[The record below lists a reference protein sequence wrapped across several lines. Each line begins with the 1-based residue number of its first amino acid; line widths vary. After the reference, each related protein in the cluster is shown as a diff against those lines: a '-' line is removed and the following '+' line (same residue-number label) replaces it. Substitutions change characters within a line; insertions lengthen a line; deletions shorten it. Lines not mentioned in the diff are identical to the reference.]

1 MLKIIECDKFYE
13 TPIVFHSGL
22 NTIIGDDV
30 ASNSIGKSNMLMII
44 DFVFGGADYINRN
57 NDTVKHLGEHTF
69 KFVFEFDNKLYYF
82 SRDTESYNKVNF
94 CDENYEIIETV
105 SVDDYCEFLKDKYD
119 IANDDLSFR
128 GILSLYFRIYGRENL
143 NEKRPLLLYNK
154 QKDDDAI
161 ILLVKLFKKYD
172 EIKKFDKL
180 LEEYRKKLKALK
192 DAINKNFLPRLTKT
206 LYKSNEK
213 RIDDL
218 ESQLNEIKR
227 SILQNSLNIEA
238 LITKDI
244 LQLRNQKS
252 DLVSRVGYLQ
262 TKLKRTNDNI
272 AHQKANIELELS
284 YFTNYFPDFNINM
297 IEKVDAFHST
307 LTKILKKELQTTKK
321 ELEAAINDLNQQIS
335 EYDKKI
341 SEKLEVRDAP
351 KYAIDKIVEIASQ
364 IKELK
369 TNNGYYAQKE
379 ALDKKIGETSSILS
393 ELKDKVLAEISSDI
407 NQKMNSINQEI
418 YLTERRPP
426 VLTLT
431 DKRYS
436 FQTFGDTGTGT
447 ACAGLITY
455 DLSILELTDLPALAH
470 DLPLL
475 KNIEDNAIGN
485 IMKLYSETNKQ
496 VFIAIDKVNSFNKN
510 TSELIYKNK
519 VLYLSKDKLLFKKN
533 WKNVLDQELTKN
545 N

>member
-1 MLKIIECDKFYE
+1 MGVCRLYLKY
-13 TPIVFHSGL
+13 
-22 NTIIGDDV
+22 TI
-30 ASNSIGKSNMLMII
+30 
-44 DFVFGGADYINRN
+44 
-57 NDTVKHLGEHTF
+57 
-69 KFVFEFDNKLYYF
+69 
-82 SRDTESYNKVNF
+82 
-94 CDENYEIIETV
+94 
-105 SVDDYCEFLKDKYD
+105 
-119 IANDDLSFR
+119 
-128 GILSLYFRIYGRENL
+128 
-143 NEKRPLLLYNK
+143 P
-154 QKDDDAI
+154 
-161 ILLVKLFKKYD
+161 
-172 EIKKFDKL
+172 
-180 LEEYRKKLKALK
+180 
-192 DAINKNFLPRLTKT
+192 
-206 LYKSNEK
+206 
-213 RIDDL
+213 
-218 ESQLNEIKR
+218 
-227 SILQNSLNIEA
+227 
-238 LITKDI
+238 
-244 LQLRNQKS
+244 
-252 DLVSRVGYLQ
+252 
-262 TKLKRTNDNI
+262 
-272 AHQKANIELELS
+272 
-284 YFTNYFPDFNINM
+284 
-297 IEKVDAFHST
+297 
-307 LTKILKKELQTTKK
+307 
-321 ELEAAINDLNQQIS
+321 AAINDLNQQIS

-407 NQKMNSINQEI
+407 NKKMNSINQEI

-447 ACAGLITY
+447 ACAGVITY

-519 VLYLSKDKLLFKKN
+519 ILYLSKDKLLFKKN
-533 WKNVLDQELTKN
+533 WKNVLDQE
-545 N
+545 